1 VTAGK
6 FITFEGGEGG
16 GKSTQLGL
24 LAKALEDAG
33 IEVMTT
39 REPGG
44 TPGAEEIRRLLVNG
58 TTDRW
63 PPVAEVLLHFAA
75 RVDHVEK
82 SILPALESGAWVLCD
97 RFTDSTLAYQGGGHG
112 LGLARIE
119 ELKTDILGDFT
130 PDLTFILDI
139 PVEEGLARAFG
150 RAGTEDRYER
160 MDLGFHTRIR
170 DTFLAIAE
178 AEPRRCAV
186 VDATGTVDDVQ
197 REICAEVS
205 HRLGADLKDAGQKDA
220 GPKDAGT

>member
-1 VTAGK
+1 MAKGK

-33 IEVMTT
+33 IDVMTT

-44 TPGAEEIRRLLVNG
+44 TPGAEEIRELLVNG

-63 PPVAEVLLHFAA
+63 PPLAEVLLHFAA

-82 SILPALESGAWVLCD
+82 AIQPALESGTWVLCD
-97 RFTDSTLAYQGGGHG
+97 RFTDSTMAYQGAGHG
-112 LGLARIE
+112 LGFDRIQS
-119 ELKTDILGDFT
+119 LKADILGDFA
-130 PDLTFILDI
+130 PDLTFVLDI

-150 RAGTEDRYER
+150 RAGPEDSPEDRYER

-170 DTFLAIAE
+170 ATFLSIAE
-178 AEPRRCAV
+178 EEPERCV
-186 VDATGTVDDVQ
+186 IVDASGSVDDVQ
-197 REICAEVS
+197 RDICAAVS
-205 HRLGADLKDAGQKDA
+205 HRLGADLRAAGRE
-220 GPKDAGT
+220 

>member
-1 VTAGK
+1 VTTGK

-16 GKSTQLGL
+16 GKSTQLAL
-24 LAKALEDAG
+24 LAKVLEDAG
-33 IEVMTT
+33 IEVLTT

-44 TPGAEEIRRLLVNG
+44 TPGAEEIRNLLVRG

-75 RVDHVEK
+75 RVDHVDK
-82 SILPALESGAWVLCD
+82 TILPALEGGAWVLCD

-112 LGLARIE
+112 LGLARIQA
-119 ELKTDILGDFT
+119 LKEDILGGFQ
-130 PDLTFILDI
+130 PDLTLILDI

-150 RAGTEDRYER
+150 RAGAEDRPEDRYER

-178 AEPRRCAV
+178 AEPGRCAV

-197 REICAEVS
+197 REICAAVS
-205 HRLGADLKDAGQKDA
+205 HRLGADLKAA
-220 GPKDAGT
+220 RR

>member
-1 VTAGK
+1 VTTGK

-16 GKSTQLGL
+16 GKSTQLAL

-33 IEVMTT
+33 VDVLTT

-44 TPGAEEIRRLLVNG
+44 TPGAEEIRDLLVRG

-63 PPVAEVLLHFAA
+63 PPLAEVLLHFAA

-112 LGLARIE
+112 LGMERIQA
-119 ELKTDILGDFT
+119 LKADILGDFA
-130 PDLTFILDI
+130 PDLTLILDI

-150 RAGTEDRYER
+150 RAGAEDRPEDRYER

-170 DTFLAIAE
+170 GTFLSLAA
-178 AEPRRCAV
+178 AEPDRCV
-186 VDATGTVDDVQ
+186 VIDASGSVDDVQ
-197 REICAEVS
+197 REICAAVS
-205 HRLGADLKDAGQKDA
+205 HRLGADLRHSGKE
-220 GPKDAGT
+220 TNR

>member
-1 VTAGK
+1 MATGK

-16 GKSTQLGL
+16 GKSTQLAL
-24 LAKALEDAG
+24 LAKALETAG
-33 IEVMTT
+33 IEVLTT

-44 TPGAEEIRRLLVNG
+44 TPGAEEIRNLLVRG

-63 PPVAEVLLHFAA
+63 PAMSEVLLNFAA

-82 SILPALESGAWVLCD
+82 AIMPALESGVWVLCD

-112 LGLARIE
+112 LGIDRI
-119 ELKTDILGDFT
+119 KGICRDILGDFA
-130 PDLTFILDI
+130 PDLTFVLDI

-170 DTFLAIAE
+170 DTFLAISK
-178 AEPRRCAV
+178 AEPDRCAII
-186 VDATGTVDDVQ
+186 DATQSVDDVQ
-197 REICAEVS
+197 RDICAEVS
-205 HRLGADLKDAGQKDA
+205 HRLGADLRETAR
-220 GPKDAGT
+220 